1 MDTKPQLEIFNDDV
15 KCTHGAT
22 IGQLDNEEVFYLR
35 SRGASEES
43 ARNMLTYAFGAEIIE
58 RIPVTS
64 LKRSLEKIVMAQ
76 TSTQL

>member
-1 MDTKPQLEIFNDDV
+1 VDTKPQLEIFADDV

-22 IGQLDNEEVFYLR
+22 IGQLDREEVFYLQ
-35 SRGASEES
+35 SRGLSETI

-58 RIPVTS
+58 RIPVDS
-64 LKRSLEKIVMAQ
+64 LKRSLEQTVLEQ